1 MTVLPGS
8 LDYLYYNGILDHIPY
23 EAYEGAP
30 LPQNFNSP
38 QLASLDG
45 EDRFVR
51 SYSPFERE
59 KINVEQLSHSA
70 QMKKLVRNLNEKN
83 FRQAIINSAQDSRES
98 NTKNTNLYKGIAAA
112 GVLILTTCALFHCK
126 KVSFVSGVKN
136 FFSKFNPIKLFKK

>member
-38 QLASLDG
+38 QLPSG
-45 EDRFVR
+45 EDRFVK
-51 SYSPFERE
+51 SNSSFEQE
-59 KINVEQLSHSA
+59 KSEVEQLSHSA
-70 QMKKLVRNLNEKN
+70 HMKKLVRNLNEKN
-83 FRQAIINSAQDSRES
+83 FRQAIINSAQDSRTS